1 MLLVFFYEH
10 TSFQEKIYILYYTVF
25 AFAAQSR
32 GNILLLLNLV
42 HPYRYYSLNKKIII
56 KLKESIFSYS
66 ILEFMFLIL
75 LVGRHNFETLFRRSY
90 SSVGKYTGI

>member
-32 GNILLLLNLV
+32 GNILLLLNLE

-66 ILEFMFLIL
+66 IL
-75 LVGRHNFETLFRRSY
+75 LVGRHNLETLLRRSY

>member
-32 GNILLLLNLV
+32 GNILLLLNLE
-42 HPYRYYSLNKKIII
+42 HPYRYYSLNKKN
-56 KLKESIFSYS
+56 Y
-66 ILEFMFLIL
+66 
-75 LVGRHNFETLFRRSY
+75 Y
-90 SSVGKYTGI
+90 